1 MSAVNYIGSRHEGQ
15 PSAKPFT
22 YLKEFNLIDNVVA
35 QINKKIRNFE
45 ACTFEML
52 DKQDIVGLILAQAS
66 FDPEPLQHA
75 IDLIGQQYLTSPS
88 DEPFYHLGAAQE
100 LLDYYKLKSSGLRQY
115 IEYKL
120 EGN

>member
-1 MSAVNYIGSRHEGQ
+1 MSTVNYIGSRHGGQ

-75 IDLIGQQYLTSPS
+75 IDLIGQQYINTIG
-88 DEPFYHLGAAQE
+88 DEHYYRLGAAQE

-120 EGN
+120 K

>member
-1 MSAVNYIGSRHEGQ
+1 MLLPRLTE
-15 PSAKPFT
+15 
-22 YLKEFNLIDNVVA
+22 
-35 QINKKIRNFE
+35 KIRNFE

-100 LLDYYKLKSSGLRQY
+100 LLDYKLK
-115 IEYKL
+115 
-120 EGN
+120 

>member
-1 MSAVNYIGSRHEGQ
+1 MHGVTYIVHRHEGQ
-15 PSAKPFT
+15 PSATPFT
-22 YLKEFNLIDNVVA
+22 LVKEFNLIDNVVA
-35 QINKKIRNFE
+35 QIQKKIRNFE
-45 ACTFEML
+45 SCTFEIL

-88 DEPFYHLGAAQE
+88 DEPFYRLGAAQE
-100 LLDYYKLKSSGLRQY
+100 LLDYYKLKSRGLRQY

-120 EGN
+120 K